1 MQTIHIISR
10 ILKPIILQTNSFSC
24 FIQSK
29 IVIFLFSDIFNDRK
43 LFYNDLGYDM
53 KRLFI
58 FIVSA
63 IVFSFLL
70 SSCGKKKNV
79 VEISGLSTYTD
90 AGAGFVIQYPTN
102 WTSTNTIGE
111 RFVSFTSKESIRRF
125 KSFDPE
131 GIAAAK
137 IDIQAV
143 KLKEGQT
150 LDTIMN
156 LKQFEQNIYSKPVEV
171 TIDGVKAMKQT
182 YEFPLT
188 DGKFQGEIY
197 YAMKDQ
203 NYVTVISFETFA
215 DLFDTY
221 KDKFA
226 EILKSVKL
234 AQKTVAKSDTVKK
247 EVQADPPSS
256 KLTNYKGDGFTMQVP
271 DNFDVKNPK
280 SNAIKSYKFEGMRR
294 GDCYILIDVF
304 DASKQNKLDKIVAD
318 NKPKYNTEPKA
329 TNISGQKA
337 YVFEYAAS
345 AQIQRRVF
353 FAVNGNKLF
362 RITVDYNKT
371 EDADLFK
378 PVFDKSIATFKFQ

>member
-1 MQTIHIISR
+1 
-10 ILKPIILQTNSFSC
+10 
-24 FIQSK
+24 
-29 IVIFLFSDIFNDRK
+29 
-43 LFYNDLGYDM
+43 M
-53 KRLFI
+53 KRIFI

-63 IVFSFLL
+63 IAFAFLI
-70 SSCGKKKNV
+70 SSCGNKKNV
-79 VEISGLSTYTD
+79 VEITGLTTYND
-90 AGAGFVIQYPTN
+90 AAANFSIQYPTN
-102 WTSTNTIGE
+102 WTSSNTIGE
-111 RFVSFTSKESIRRF
+111 RFVSFTNKEATRRF
-125 KSFDPE
+125 KTFDPE
-131 GIAAAK
+131 GVAGAK
-137 IDIQAV
+137 IDMQAI

-156 LKQFEQNIYSKPVEV
+156 FKQFEPGIYSKPIEV
-171 TIDGVKAMKQT
+171 TIDGIKAMKQT

-197 YAMKDQ
+197 YAMKDPTI
-203 NYVTVISFETFA
+203 VTIVSFEAFA

-226 EILKSVKL
+226 EILKTVKL
-234 AQKTVAKSDTVKK
+234 AKMADAKSDTLKK
-247 EVQADPPSS
+247 EVQADPPSA

-280 SNAIKSYKFEGMRR
+280 TTAIKSYKFEGMRR
-294 GDCYILIDVF
+294 GDCYMLIDVF
-304 DASKQNKLDKIVAD
+304 DATKQNKLDKIVAD
-318 NKPKYNTEPKA
+318 NKGKYNTEPKA
-329 TNISGQKA
+329 TNVSGQKA
-337 YVFEYAAS
+337 FVFEYAAS
-345 AQIQRRVF
+345 AQIQRKVY